1 MLATLASPLV
11 CVIDDEKD
19 DYEPLLAILNEC
31 FVGAI
36 HLLGS
41 SDCVP
46 PEPFKGLR
54 LIFLDLHL
62 TAAIG
67 KNAASHTA
75 NIFLKTVATVSAPL
89 IVVIWSKYASDISS
103 GEEETESDLF
113 KRTLLDAA
121 PGFKDRLIFVEM
133 EKPKVDDRPQDW
145 RDQLKAQIQTS
156 LRDHQA
162 IEVMWSWNELVMES
176 CAEVSRDMTSQ
187 AASSGL
193 SRSLQDNLKDAM
205 RRLAEAHS
213 QGDFGPMTAPSHLV
227 ALLNQL
233 LVDQLEHPSGIA
245 RIAPHG
251 DWLGV
256 KSTSAP
262 LVGFAGRMNGLL
274 LTSELGDGAAIYAP
288 GTVFRIKSAEG
299 FECAFGKKVNELLEE
314 WVGPTK
320 KVKYQAWLKDAL
332 PVLIELSPVCDLAQ
346 SNRISTLLVAG
357 FIAPKSYASEVKKSS
372 EAFGKIL
379 NFYLRWPVEGMQA
392 QEVVLGYCNR
402 YKTTLPAASLAAWLK
417 PWFRLRELPTASIR
431 NSNAAHAARV
441 GFVSL

>member
-1 MLATLASPLV
+1 MLAALASPLV

-67 KNAASHTA
+67 KTAASHTA
-75 NIFLKTVATVSAPL
+75 NFFLKTVATVSAPL
-89 IVVIWSKYASDISS
+89 IVVIWSKYASDIS

-113 KRTLLDAA
+113 KRTLLIAA
-121 PGFKDRLIFVEM
+121 PCFKDRLIFVEM

-145 RDQLKAQIQTS
+145 RKKLKDQIQTS

-176 CAEVSRDMTSQ
+176 CAEVCRDMTSQ
-187 AASSGL
+187 AASAGSTQA
-193 SRSLQDNLKDAM
+193 LQDNLKDTM
-205 RRLAEAHS
+205 RRLADAQS
-213 QGDFGPMTAPSHLV
+213 GGYFGPKTAPSHLV

-262 LVGFAGRMNGLL
+262 PAGFAGKMNGLL
-274 LTSELGDGAAIYAP
+274 LTSELGDGAAIYSP

-314 WVGPTK
+314 WIGPAK
-320 KVKYQAWLKDAL
+320 KNYQDWRKDAL
-332 PVLIELSPVCDLAQ
+332 PVLIELSPACDVAQ

-357 FIAPKSYASEVKKSS
+357 FIAPKSYASKVKISS

-392 QEVVLGYCNR
+392 QEIVLGYCNR
-402 YKTTLPAASLAAWLK
+402 YKTTLPAASLAAWLA

>member
-1 MLATLASPLV
+1 MLAALASPLV

-145 RDQLKAQIQTS
+145 RKKLKDQIQTS

-187 AASSGL
+187 AASSGS

-205 RRLAEAHS
+205 QRLAKAQSE
-213 QGDFGPMTAPSHLV
+213 GDFAPATAPRHLV

-233 LVDQLEHPSGIA
+233 LVDQLEHPSGIE

-251 DWLGV
+251 SWLGV
-256 KSTSAP
+256 DATGKRGD
-262 LVGFAGRMNGLL
+262 GFEGKMNGLL
-274 LTSELGDGAAIYAP
+274 LTSELGDGAAIYSP

-314 WVGPTK
+314 WVDPTK
-320 KVKYQAWLKDAL
+320 SKYQAWLKDAL
-332 PVLIELSPVCDLAQ
+332 PVLIELSPACDLVRN
-346 SNRISTLLVAG
+346 NRISALLVAG
-357 FIAPKSYASEVKKSS
+357 FIAPKSYASAVKSGD
-372 EAFGKIL
+372 AYGKIPAD
-379 NFYLRWPVEGMQA
+379 FYLRWPAQDMQV

-402 YKTTLPAASLAAWLK
+402 YKTTLPAASLAAWLE